1 MVSPIESKT
10 IPPLDPLAQHI
21 LTLSGKIDILRERLN
36 KISAANGVKTP
47 AELDAILPSLEG
59 VTLGLGG
66 KPEALLRKLG
76 FGAM

>member
-10 IPPLDPLAQHI
+10 TPPLDPLAQHI
-21 LTLSGKIDILRERLN
+21 RTLSGEIVILREILN
-36 KISAANGVKTP
+36 KATVTHGIKTP
-47 AELDAILPSLEG
+47 TELDAILPSLEG